1 MTNEEKISC
10 FAFEL
15 SEIKDENLKK
25 FLTIILE
32 GTGDWFYHDPASTSG
47 KYHPKYALGDGGLMR
62 HTRAVAYWTKELC
75 RTELFDVN
83 ERQGELLYVAGIL
96 HDIRKH
102 TATGGYIQK
111 HARAAYDLILATQ
124 AEHPELISKEEA
136 QYMADAVSTHMGVWG
151 VKDGERKPTS
161 DAEKLLHIADYNAS
175 RKEIIMEFSETQKKD
190 IIEVKMPSVKIVGA
204 PVAEEKKEDIKEDV
218 KPTEE
223 TFVFHFGK
231 YKGMTIEEVYK
242 TNSDYLTWIT
252 NQADFFDKT
261 AQEKIR
267 NYVNNKK

>member
-62 HTRAVAYWTKELC
+62 HTRAVAYWTKELY

-83 ERQGELLYVAGIL
+83 ERQAELLYVAAIL

-111 HARAAYDLILATQ
+111 HARAGYDLILATQ
-124 AEHPELISKEEA
+124 AEHPELLSKEEA
-136 QYMADAVSTHMGVWG
+136 QYMSDAVSTHMGVWG

-161 DAEKLLHIADYNAS
+161 DAEKLLHIADYSAS
-175 RKEIIMEFSETQKKD
+175 RKEIIMEFANAP
-190 IIEVKMPSVKIVGA
+190 IELPKMSALPKI
-204 PVAEEKKEDIKEDV
+204 PTIESLINEKKEE

-223 TFVFHFGK
+223 EKPIVFNFGK
-231 YKGMTIEEVYK
+231 YRGKTIDEIYAENK
-242 TNSDYLTWIT
+242 DYLEWIK
-252 NQADFFDKT
+252 NQTEFFDPEI
-261 AQEKIR
+261 Q
-267 NYVNNKK
+267 NKVKEYLKKKK

>member
-47 KYHPKYALGDGGLMR
+47 KYHPQYALGDGGLMR
-62 HTRAVAYWTKELC
+62 HTRSVAYWTKELC

-83 ERQGELLYVAGIL
+83 ERQAELLYVAAIL

-111 HARAAYDLILATQ
+111 HARAAYDLILAKQ
-124 AEHPELISKEEA
+124 AEYPELLSKEEA
-136 QYMADAVSTHMGVWG
+136 QYMADAVSTHMGIWG
-151 VKDGERKPTS
+151 VKDGERKPSS

-175 RKEIIMEFSETQKKD
+175 RKEIIMEFANVPANLPKAPKLPTVPT
-190 IIEVKMPSVKIVGA
+190 IEVVKTQSESINENK
-204 PVAEEKKEDIKEDV
+204 EEKPLI
-218 KPTEE
+218 
-223 TFVFHFGK
+223 FNFGK
-231 YKGMTIEEVYK
+231 YRGKTIDEIYSENK
-242 TNSDYLTWIT
+242 DYLEWIK
-252 NQADFFDKT
+252 NQTEFFDPEI
-261 AQEKIR
+261 Q
-267 NYVNNKK
+267 NKVKKYLDDKK